1 MMPRDMPGDELVR
14 LLHRRYAY
22 RVVRQ
27 RGSHMRL
34 VSNIKGREHQ
44 VSIPRH
50 NQLKIGTLHSIL
62 SRVAAYPEI
71 SQDELR
77 QELFGG

>member
-34 VSNIKGREHQ
+34 VTNNI
-44 VSIPRH
+44 
-50 NQLKIGTLHSIL
+50 
-62 SRVAAYPEI
+62 VA
-71 SQDELR
+71 
-77 QELFGG
+77 